1 MLGPRYTVIWLI
13 YLARCD
19 VYCAMI
25 VSIGYV
31 SDGIGINRS
40 DLAMSNH
47 VSNASRAQKCS

>member
-1 MLGPRYTVIWLI
+1 MLGPRYTVIWLTC
-13 YLARCD
+13 LARCD

-47 VSNASRAQKCS
+47 VANASRAQKCS